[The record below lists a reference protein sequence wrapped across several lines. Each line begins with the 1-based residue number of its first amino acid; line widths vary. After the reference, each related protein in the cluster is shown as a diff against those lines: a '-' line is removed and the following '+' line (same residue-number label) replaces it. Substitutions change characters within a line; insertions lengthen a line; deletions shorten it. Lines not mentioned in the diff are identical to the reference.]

1 MRVFVCVTLFLSRDT
16 DFLEVKEVI
25 SRTHKIKTEILLIID
40 TEDWYTWDKYDELVD
55 ENPYFSKL
63 NELPRKQKLKR
74 KPKINRTQMSEWI

>member
-40 TEDWYTWDKYDELVD
+40 TED
-55 ENPYFSKL
+55 
-63 NELPRKQKLKR
+63 
-74 KPKINRTQMSEWI
+74 